1 MQKPNF
7 FVDVKVSEA
16 NHGVLE
22 LYPLERGFGQ
32 TLGNVLRRTMLG
44 ALEGAAVNYVK
55 IKGVAHP
62 FSTVKG
68 LKEDVLTLLLNLKL
82 LRFKQDSNDEQKLV
96 LKVKGEQQVTA
107 KAIKDSPLC
116 EVINKDLYL
125 CELAKD
131 GSLEIELY
139 VNKGVGYVPSEEKE
153 EREFGLMPIDSV
165 YSPVTNV
172 QISVTGTR
180 VGRKTN
186 FDKLILTIDTDGS
199 VTPRQALDKA
209 TQGLVDQFSLILSG
223 GVTKPKIKPVK
234 LENDG
239 TEKEERIDMMVDE
252 LELPTRVIN
261 ALIKYGVET
270 VTELKN
276 LNDEELSQVRG
287 LGRKSIEEL
296 KDKLKEI

>member
-1 MQKPNF
+1 MQKANF
-7 FVDVKVSEA
+7 FVDEKVKEA
-16 NHGVLE
+16 NYGVLE

-32 TLGNVLRRTMLG
+32 TIGTVLRRTLLG
-44 ALEGAAVNYVK
+44 ALDGAAVNYVK

-62 FSTVKG
+62 FSTIKG
-68 LKEDVLTLLLNLKL
+68 LKEDVLTLILNLKS
-82 LRFKQDSNDEQKLV
+82 LRFKLDSDKEQKLV
-96 LKVKGEQQVTA
+96 LKVKGGQKVTA
-107 KAIKDSPLC
+107 KLIKDSPIC

-131 GSLEIELY
+131 GNLEVELY

-153 EREFGLMPIDSV
+153 EREFGLMPVDSV
-165 YSPVTNV
+165 YTPITNV
-172 QISVTGTR
+172 QMTVTGTR

-186 FDKLILTIDTDGS
+186 YDKLTLTINTDGS

-209 TQGLVDQFSLILSG
+209 SQLIVDQFSLLLSG
-223 GVTKPKIKPVK
+223 GVEKPKAQPVK
-234 LENDG
+234 SENNLD
-239 TEKEERIDMMVDE
+239 KEDRTDMMVDE
-252 LELPTRVIN
+252 LDLPTRVIN
-261 ALIKYGVET
+261 ALIKYGIET

>member
-55 IKGVAHP
+55 IKGVSHP

-209 TQGLVDQFSLILSG
+209 TQGLVDQFSLMLSG
-223 GVTKPKIKPVK
+223 GVTKPKLKPIK

-239 TEKEERIDMMVDE
+239 TEKEERTDMMVDE